1 MGTETSIDNYD
12 NDRAAST
19 SWLCEQVE
27 RLQRANRDLQIALE
41 TTALHGDVIEAQLQE
56 VNQQL
61 QAEILQRQQKEAILQ
76 SILEIVSRQKADLEV
91 ILQTTV
97 EHSDTIEAQL
107 YVLNQQLQHEV
118 GERKQSETALQS
130 LLKILSK
137 EKDDLEAIMRTII
150 EHGDAVET
158 HWFNKALEANLLAT
172 VDGLTQ
178 IANRRKFDEYCNRQW
193 QQMLGDRT
201 PLALVMCDVDF
212 FKDYNDAFGHLAG
225 DDCLRQV
232 ALSIDR
238 VLNRPMDMVARF
250 GGEEF
255 VVVLPQTSAAGAMK
269 VAELIQTEIANARI
283 IHPRSLVS
291 DYVTLSI
298 GIVSVVPT
306 ENRSPKDLIDEAD
319 QALYIAKQ
327 QGRNRIIYLSMT

>member
-1 MGTETSIDNYD
+1 METESSIENQPDRQLTS
-12 NDRAAST
+12 AA
-19 SWLCEQVE
+19 WLCEQVE

-41 TTALHGDVIEAQLQE
+41 TTALHGDVIESQLQE
-56 VNQQL
+56 VNQRL

-76 SILEIVSRQKADLEV
+76 SILEIVTRQKTDLEI
-91 ILQTTV
+91 ILKTTV
-97 EHSDTIEAQL
+97 EHSDTIEAEL
-107 YVLNQQLQHEV
+107 YVLNKQLQTEV
-118 GERKQSETALQS
+118 GERKQTETALQT
-130 LLKILSK
+130 LLRILSK
-137 EKDDLEAIMRTII
+137 EKDDLEVIMSTII

-178 IANRRKFDEYCNRQW
+178 IANRRKFDEYFHRQW
-193 QQMLGDRT
+193 HQMLHDRT
-201 PLALVMCDVDF
+201 PLALVLCDVDY

-232 ALSIDR
+232 ALTIDR
-238 VLNRPMDMVARF
+238 VLSRPMDLVARF

-269 VAELIQTEIANARI
+269 VAELIQAEIANAMI
-283 IHPRSLVS
+283 PHTRSLVS
-291 DYVTLSI
+291 DYITLSI
-298 GIVSVVPT
+298 GIVSVIPT
-306 ENRSPKDLIDEAD
+306 DNRSPKDLIDEAD

-327 QGRNRIIYLSMT
+327 QGRNRIIYLSMV

>member
-1 MGTETSIDNYD
+1 MDTESSTDNQE
-12 NDRAAST
+12 NGQVASA
-19 SWLCEQVE
+19 SWLSEQVE

-41 TTALHGDVIEAQLQE
+41 TTALHGDVIETQLQE

-61 QAEILQRQQKEAILQ
+61 QAEILQRQQKEIILQ
-76 SILEIVSRQKADLEV
+76 SILEIVSRQKADLEM

-97 EHSDTIEAQL
+97 EHSDTIEAQF
-107 YVLNQQLQHEV
+107 YVLNQQLQTEV
-118 GERKQSETALQS
+118 GEHKQTQTVLQS

-178 IANRRKFDEYCNRQW
+178 IANRRKFDEYFNRQW
-193 QQMLGDRT
+193 HQMLSDRT

-212 FKDYNDAFGHLAG
+212 FKDYNDVFGHLAG

-232 ALSIDR
+232 ALTIDR
-238 VLNRPMDMVARF
+238 VLNRPMDLVARF

-269 VAELIQTEIANARI
+269 VAELIQSEIANARML
-283 IHPRSLVS
+283 HPRSLVS
-291 DYVTLSI
+291 DYITLSI
-298 GIVSVVPT
+298 GIVSLVPS
-306 ENRSPKDLIDEAD
+306 ENHSPKDLIDEAD

-327 QGRNRIIYLSMT
+327 QGRNRIIYLSMV